1 MGTVSLRSTPVP
13 RGVRWIQEVIVH
25 MDLTTLISSIPSAA
39 ISLVVAVLIC
49 FMGYRLRKAGIML
62 AGALLGYTIAH
73 DIAAR
78 YADASTALLIGLVV
92 GVLLALMCSWL
103 YDAGIFIL
111 CGACGALYVG
121 SLIEQFAM
129 IWWVELIILLAAFIA
144 VGVLALQFVRP
155 VLIIVSGL
163 AGASSIL
170 SSLALLGLPLP
181 AGNVRLVCALVLA
194 LVGMAVQFTTTH
206 GR

>member
-1 MGTVSLRSTPVP
+1 
-13 RGVRWIQEVIVH
+13 

-73 DIAAR
+73 NIAAR

-111 CGACGALYVG
+111 CGACGALYVA

-129 IWWVELIILLAAFIA
+129 IWWVELIILLAASIA